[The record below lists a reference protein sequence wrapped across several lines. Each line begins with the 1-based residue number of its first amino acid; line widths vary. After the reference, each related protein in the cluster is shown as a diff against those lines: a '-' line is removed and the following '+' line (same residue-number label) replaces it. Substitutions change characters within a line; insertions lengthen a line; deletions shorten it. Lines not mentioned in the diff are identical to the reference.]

1 VITEQQALVV
11 LGALAAAFP
20 THPRGDDTAAIYTQ
34 GVATLADAD
43 VLHSAAVRWIATQ
56 DWFPTVHQLVEA
68 YQAEARARATA
79 RKQAEEARAI
89 ARGTLSGLPPVPAN
103 YGIEMVDVLRLATE
117 EATAG
122 ERKHSHDRG
131 PEHCP
136 TCSQADAIAAAME
149 ARIGQ
154 LLASRG
160 IVPPQGPLTTYLCPT
175 CLDRGSVIVDD
186 EAVFSAY
193 PCPTCNPRG
202 HGHWKAEHRGAARDC
217 RLSPCE

>member
-1 VITEQQALVV
+1 MLVV
-11 LGALAAAFP
+11 LGALQAAFP
-20 THPRGDDTAAIYTQ
+20 EHPGSHESVDLYCQQLHRLDDGD
-34 GVATLADAD
+34 TLAG
-43 VLHSAAVRWIATQ
+43 AAQGWIASR
-56 DWFPTVHQLVEA
+56 DRYPTVHQLVEA

-89 ARGTLSGLPPVPAN
+89 ARGTLPGLPPVPAS

-122 ERKHSHDRG
+122 GRKHSHDRG

-136 TCSQADAIAAAME
+136 TCSQADAIAAVME

-186 EAVFSAY
+186 EAVFRAY